1 MNENA
6 FDPTAWARLEGPSPM
21 PGVEDRTEDRFSAW
35 WDDAA
40 SAQIGVVGS
49 PNSTERMSADI
60 LMDKT
65 KESLVG
71 EWVAIPFMQDGVDT
85 LTVGQ
90 IMSVEMRNDLLEGT
104 TARSVVSRLGKV
116 PASASEDLYR
126 AEIQVT
132 ATFARSSKE
141 HSGAVLPSMMGT
153 VPPSGT
159 PVCLVDN
166 AFIERLFA
174 KQTDDLFFLG
184 TAYSGAKGRRIL
196 LPTWVRHFRS
206 GGGGA
211 GDTYHMG
218 IFGKTGSGKSVLAKL
233 LLLGFARHPE
243 TSVFVLDPQGEFSR
257 DAWNLPSSDEG
268 FRLKWGEVAEKH
280 FGKRLILVPLRNL
293 VLDSW
298 DLFKDVIGQAVL
310 FQWLGYPRG
319 EKRAL
324 AAELLSVHLQ
334 KGGFALRELASREA
348 FDEVGKAVCDENFVR
363 RIYATSESATA
374 KLQQAVGYWEVPS
387 MKEDLW
393 RAWSS
398 MASLF
403 DDKRPGTVSVSA
415 LVEEVVTG
423 GKVVVVNLSRE
434 GLEAGTSIAAGS
446 RNILWNEEIQGM
458 LILRLLSSLRERG
471 EIAYLKGKR
480 LNTMVILD
488 EAHRFIPRG
497 TLDGQKEAIRDLL
510 VEASRET
517 RKYGIGWLLVSQTLA
532 SLHQEVVSQLRVLLV
547 GYGLNAGSELQA
559 LRELSG
565 GDQRAVSIYQRF
577 PDPHAALEPSSRE
590 YNFMLLGPIS
600 PLAFSGQPLF
610 LSAFTDPHS
619 FLFANGLEG
628 GSSEPA

>member
-6 FDPTAWARLEGPSPM
+6 FDPAAWARLEGPSPM
-21 PGVEDRTEDRFSAW
+21 PGVEERAENRFPAW
-35 WDDAA
+35 WDDVA

-71 EWVAIPFMQDGVDT
+71 EWIAIPFVQDGVDT

-104 TARSVVSRLGKV
+104 TARSVVSRLGKI

-141 HSGAVLPSMMGT
+141 HGRTVLPSMMGT

-184 TAYSGAKGRRIL
+184 TAYSGAKERRIL

-206 GGGGA
+206 GEGGA

-243 TSVFVLDPQGEFSR
+243 TSVFILDPQGEFSR
-257 DAWNLPSSDEG
+257 DAWNLPSNDEG
-268 FRLKWGEVAEKH
+268 FRLKWGEVVEND
-280 FGKRLILVPLRNL
+280 FGKRLVLVPLRNL

-324 AAELLSVHLQ
+324 AAELLSISLQ
-334 KGGFALRELASREA
+334 KAGFALNRLASREA
-348 FDEVGKAVCDENFVR
+348 FDEVGKAVCDESFVKR
-363 RIYATSESATA
+363 VYVSDSATA

-387 MKEDLW
+387 IKEDLW

-415 LVEEVVTG
+415 LVEEVVTS

-480 LNTMVILD
+480 LNTMVVLD

-497 TLDGQKEAIRDLL
+497 MLDGQKEAIRDLL

-532 SLHQEVVSQLRVLLV
+532 SLHPEVVSQLRVLLV
-547 GYGLNAGSELQA
+547 GYGLNSGSELQA

-565 GDQRAVSIYQRF
+565 GDQRAISIYQRF

-619 FLFANGLEG
+619 FLFANGLG
-628 GSSEPA
+628 GKSDEPA